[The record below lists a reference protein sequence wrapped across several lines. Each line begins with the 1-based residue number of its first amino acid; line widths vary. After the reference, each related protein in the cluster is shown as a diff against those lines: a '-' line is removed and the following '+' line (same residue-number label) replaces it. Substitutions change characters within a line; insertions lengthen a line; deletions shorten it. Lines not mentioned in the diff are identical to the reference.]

1 MSVILDSG
9 AYAFVLF
16 TASLWLYDGEGPT
29 SATAL
34 SILLLWLKLLLFIR
48 PFEYFGIYMAII
60 IGVAEKV
67 FSFLVILG
75 FMVLGFAHAFFV
87 LLRPQAGSSLSTPPN
102 PDNTDDN
109 NPWSLT
115 TNYNA
120 VDENGA
126 ISSTSSLIQTPDV
139 NTNPYAWFDTSLLA
153 VYRFMSGK

>member
-1 MSVILDSG
+1 
-9 AYAFVLF
+9 
-16 TASLWLYDGEGPT
+16 
-29 SATAL
+29 
-34 SILLLWLKLLLFIR
+34 
-48 PFEYFGIYMAII
+48 MAII

-126 ISSTSSLIQTPDV
+126 ISSNSAFIQAPDV

-153 VYRFMSGK
+153 VYRFMAGK